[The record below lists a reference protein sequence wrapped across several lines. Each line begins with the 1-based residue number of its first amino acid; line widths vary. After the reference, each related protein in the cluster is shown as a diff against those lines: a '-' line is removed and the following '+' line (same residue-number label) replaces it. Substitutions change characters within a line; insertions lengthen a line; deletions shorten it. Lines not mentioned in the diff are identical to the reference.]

1 MHWNHIEIHRGNIL
15 NLENMLLY
23 FLVCKTELSLFGKQD
38 RWESKLNVLQSSP
51 EDFFHLPHRVH
62 QIRNRK
68 VRSNSTWKVNKKI
81 FSNGRNP
88 KGEKT
93 DLFASV
99 FIHVIALLISETVPR
114 LTLYLYKGSPS
125 FFLIKAK
132 VLLFCSNKLLFTE

>member
-1 MHWNHIEIHRGNIL
+1 MFSRAAL
-15 NLENMLLY
+15 
-23 FLVCKTELSLFGKQD
+23 
-38 RWESKLNVLQSSP
+38 
-51 EDFFHLPHRVH
+51 
-62 QIRNRK
+62 
-68 VRSNSTWKVNKKI
+68 KI
-81 FSNGRNP
+81 FSIYHTGFIKLETGRLGQTVLEKLTRKFFQNGRNP

-132 VLLFCSNKLLFTE
+132 VLLFCSSNKLLFTE